1 MSLRKRLR
9 WAVLAL
15 VVLLLGGVTAL
26 VARTILQRPDVLL
39 QRGLEALPGVT
50 QHIKDFRRVKVQ
62 DGRTVWEVAAKEGSY
77 FEGDNTVVVKEA
89 IVEWHLEDGRTVG
102 LRGQE
107 GKIVLD
113 GRDVIAVEL
122 RGDIRVQLADYE
134 VRTEEAR
141 YDHALAR
148 IDAPGRIE
156 VRGAALEL
164 EGEGMQVD
172 VPAQRLTILRQVSM
186 RLHPSVTPRD
196 DRSGQGDDHVA

>member
-15 VVLLLGGVTAL
+15 VFLMLGGVTAL
-26 VARTILQRPDVLL
+26 VARSVLL
-39 QRGLEALPGVT
+39 RPETLLRHGLGTLPGVT

-62 DGRTVWEVAAKEGSY
+62 DGRTVWEVAAKEGSF
-77 FEGDNTVVVKEA
+77 FEGDNTVVVRDA
-89 IVEWHLEDGRTVG
+89 VVEWHLEDGRTVG

-134 VRTEEAR
+134 VRMEEAR
-141 YDHALAR
+141 YDHARER
-148 IDAPGRIE
+148 IDAPGRIV

-164 EGEGMQVD
+164 DGEGLEVD
-172 VPAQRLTILRQVSM
+172 VTKQRLTILRQVSM
-186 RLHPSVTPRD
+186 RLQPADMPGDKPVARN
-196 DRSGQGDDHVA
+196 GDDPA